1 MHANEKSKSSNKQMI
16 NRRLCLKQINLQMIE
31 YAIEPRIIFEDSSF
45 FVVEK
50 PTGWITNEADT
61 TTTQSV
67 LQTWIRTN
75 HQSQVTNH
83 PEFRDGIVHRLDK
96 ETSGI
101 LLVAKTKEAFTK
113 LQEEFKDREVQK
125 TYTALLHGRVERE
138 GKVDVPIG
146 RLPWRRDRFGVLNG
160 GRESVSEYKVVEF
173 YPEERGGYSLVEFYP
188 KTGRTHQIRV
198 HAKHIGHAVVADE
211 FYAGRKTARN
221 DRIWCP
227 RLFLHASAIKF
238 THPSTGKEVEF
249 KSDLPP
255 DLQKVLN
262 EISK

>member
-1 MHANEKSKSSNKQMI
+1 V
-16 NRRLCLKQINLQMIE
+16 
-31 YAIEPRIIFEDSSF
+31 EPRIIFEDSSF
-45 FVVEK
+45 FVVDK
-50 PTGWITNEADT
+50 PSGWITNEADT

-75 HQSQVTNH
+75 HQSLITNH

-101 LLVAKTKEAFTK
+101 LLVAKTKKAFTK
-113 LQEEFKDREVQK
+113 LQEEFKNREVEK

-160 GRESVSEYKVVEF
+160 GRESVTLYKVLKF
-173 YPEERGGYSLVEFYP
+173 YPGNNAGHSLVEFYP

-227 RLFLHASAIKF
+227 RLFLHASGIKF
-238 THPSTGKEVEF
+238 IHPESGKEVEF
-249 KSDLPP
+249 KSKLPP
-255 DLQKVLN
+255 EIQQVLQNLEK
-262 EISK
+262 